1 MKKFMIASACVVGLG
16 GAAVGMNQFSAS
28 ADNDEVVGGISQEQ
42 EQTENQEEHNT
53 NSGLLSVEEI
63 SKIAQQDYPGKVVD
77 IDLESDDGVKK
88 YDLDI
93 IGEEYKYEVE
103 YNAET
108 GEFIKEDDKE
118 SVSSSKQEAKSSLLS
133 AEEISE
139 IAKQDYPGTVTDVDL
154 DSDDGVYK
162 YDIDI
167 TGSEFEYELEYHAET
182 GEFIKEDDKERV
194 SGSGNKQTND
204 SNAASNRDDD
214 GDDDQERESASST
227 NGLTVSM
234 DDAKTIAVK
243 EVGNG
248 ASVKEIELDDDD
260 GRIHYE
266 MELYDNN
273 NNEVDVDVDAETGD
287 VMKVDYDD

>member
-1 MKKFMIASACVVGLG
+1 MKKFMIASACVIGLG
-16 GAAVGMNQFSAS
+16 GAAVGVNQFSAS
-28 ADNDEVVGGISQEQ
+28 ADDEVVGGVSQNQSESQEQ
-42 EQTENQEEHNT
+42 NNA

-63 SKIAQQDYPGKVVD
+63 SEIANQDYPGKVVD

-93 IGEEYKYEVE
+93 IGEDYKYEVE
-103 YNAET
+103 YHAET
-108 GEFIKEDDKE
+108 GEFIKEDEKE
-118 SVSSSKQEAKSSLLS
+118 SLNSSNQKAESNLLS

-139 IAKQDYPGTVTDVDL
+139 RANQDYPGTVTDVDL

-167 TGSEFEYELEYHAET
+167 TDSEFEYELEYNAET
-182 GEFIKEDDKERV
+182 GEFIKEDEKERV
-194 SGSGNKQTND
+194 NGSENNGKTD
-204 SNAASNRDDD
+204 DNAASNRDDD
-214 GDDDQERESASST
+214 DNDEDDDRESASST
-227 NGLTVSM
+227 NGLAVSM

-260 GRIHYE
+260 GRMHYE

-273 NNEVDVDVDAETGD
+273 NNEVDVDIDAETGD

>member
-1 MKKFMIASACVVGLG
+1 MKKFMIASACVIGLG
-16 GAAVGMNQFSAS
+16 GAAVGVNQFSAS
-28 ADNDEVVGGISQEQ
+28 ADDEVVGGVSQDQSESQEQ
-42 EQTENQEEHNT
+42 NNT

-63 SKIAQQDYPGKVVD
+63 SEIANQDYPGKVVD

-93 IGEEYKYEVE
+93 IGEDYKYEVE
-103 YNAET
+103 YHAET
-108 GEFIKEDDKE
+108 GEFIKEDEKE
-118 SVSSSKQEAKSSLLS
+118 SLNSSNQKAESNLLS

-139 IAKQDYPGTVTDVDL
+139 RANQDYPGTVTDVDL

-167 TGSEFEYELEYHAET
+167 TGSEFEYELEYNAET
-182 GEFIKEDDKERV
+182 GEFIKEEEKERV
-194 SGSGNKQTND
+194 NGAENSGKTDD
-204 SNAASNRDDD
+204 SAASSRDDD
-214 GDDDQERESASST
+214 DNDDDDRESASST
-227 NGLTVSM
+227 NGLAVSM

-260 GRIHYE
+260 GRMHYE

>member
-28 ADNDEVVGGISQEQ
+28 ADNDEVVGGVSQ
-42 EQTENQEEHNT
+42 EQTENQEQHNV

-63 SKIAQQDYPGKVVD
+63 SEIAKQDYPGKVVD

-93 IGEEYKYEVE
+93 IGDEYKYEVE

-139 IAKQDYPGTVTDVDL
+139 IAKQDYPGDR
-154 DSDDGVYK
+154 K
-162 YDIDI
+162 
-167 TGSEFEYELEYHAET
+167 
-182 GEFIKEDDKERV
+182 
-194 SGSGNKQTND
+194 
-204 SNAASNRDDD
+204 
-214 GDDDQERESASST
+214 
-227 NGLTVSM
+227 
-234 DDAKTIAVK
+234 
-243 EVGNG
+243 
-248 ASVKEIELDDDD
+248 SV
-260 GRIHYE
+260 
-266 MELYDNN
+266 
-273 NNEVDVDVDAETGD
+273 V
-287 VMKVDYDD
+287 